1 MLITALEITDYKR
14 VRKVAITP
22 DADRHVILIGGKNAQ
37 GKSSTL
43 DALTAA
49 FGGAKQLAADPV
61 RHGADEAAIYV
72 ELDGGKLTIER
83 TITADGKTKL
93 EVRDAEGAVR
103 RPQEMLDKLVGA
115 RFLDPLAFL
124 ALPAKEQRAQLM
136 KLIPD
141 AKRIEELDGKR
152 VRAFERR
159 TEIGRDLTKAE
170 GELARLEAEA
180 VDVGE
185 PIDVAA
191 LNEEV
196 RKLAEL
202 QREGD
207 GLGAVHAQA
216 EREAAWANDTLGT
229 VHIQI
234 AGVEQQIAELQKTLA
249 ELRAQVPELE
259 QTRDGA
265 LKKAADAKAKLDDAA
280 KKWAELAP
288 RREQLDADLRRADE
302 HNRAVYAAE
311 ATAKRREEVARDV
324 AKLKEDREACTKAIA
339 TIDQRKADILAAA
352 KLPVEGLA
360 IDDDGITLAGV
371 PFSQASAS
379 ERLRVALALA
389 IAGSPGLN
397 DVWIRDG
404 ALLDEDALELV
415 AKHAAAAGKRVWIE
429 RVGTRDPGVIEI
441 RDGEVATATR
451 KTKSKAGDRVE
462 V

>member
-22 DADRHVILIGGKNAQ
+22 AADRNVILIGGKNAQ

-49 FGGAKQLAADPV
+49 FGGGKQVAVDPV
-61 RHGADEAAIYV
+61 RHGAEEAAIFV
-72 ELDGGKLTIER
+72 ELDGGKLTIDR

-93 EVRDAEGAVR
+93 EVRDAEGSVR

-136 KLIPD
+136 RLIPD
-141 AKRIEELDGKR
+141 AKRIDDLDAKR
-152 VRAFERR
+152 TRAFERR

-170 GELARLEAEA
+170 GELARLPE
-180 VDVGE
+180 VRVGD

-191 LNEEV
+191 LHEEL
-196 RKLAEL
+196 RGMTNKQQAGQHAEL
-202 QREGD
+202 AMQ
-207 GLGAVHAQA
+207 GAAHRRSDAKSRFEA
-216 EREAAWANDTLGT
+216 CEIEILELEKRLEAARARRNELKDQFDEAANG
-229 VHIQI
+229 
-234 AGVEQQIAELQKTLA
+234 E
-249 ELRAQVPELE
+249 
-259 QTRDGA
+259 
-265 LKKAADAKAKLDDAA
+265 AKAKYDLNIAA
-280 KKWAELAP
+280 AAWHELQP
-288 RREQLDADLRRADE
+288 RREQLDADLKRADE
-302 HNRAVYAAE
+302 HNRGVYEAQ
-311 ATAKRREEVARDV
+311 ATAKRRAEVAADV
-324 AKLKEDREACTKAIA
+324 TKLKGDRESCTKAIE
-339 TIDQRKADILAAA
+339 TIDQRKAEILTAA

-360 IDDDGITLAGV
+360 IDEDGITLAGV
-371 PFSQASAS
+371 PFVQASAS

-429 RVGTRDPGVIEI
+429 RVGTKDPGVIVI
-441 RDGEVATATR
+441 RDGEVA
-451 KTKSKAGDRVE
+451 S
-462 V
+462 

>member
-1 MLITALEITDYKR
+1 MLITAIEITDYKR

-49 FGGAKQLAADPV
+49 FGGAKQLAIDPV
-61 RHGADEAAIYV
+61 RHGAEEASIYI
-72 ELDGGKLTIER
+72 ELDGGKLTIDR

-93 EVRDAEGAVR
+93 EVSDTEGSVR

-124 ALPAKEQRAQLM
+124 SLPAKEQRVQLM

-141 AKRIEELDGKR
+141 AKRIDELDAKR

-170 GELARLEAEA
+170 GELGRLPE
-180 VDVGE
+180 VTPGT

-191 LNEEV
+191 LNEEA
-196 RKLAEL
+196 RRMADL
-202 QREGD
+202 QRQGD
-207 GLGAVHAQA
+207 GLGAVLAQA
-216 EREAAWANDTLGT
+216 ERDAAIANDKLGDVTL
-229 VHIQI
+229 QI
-234 AGVEQQIAELQKTLA
+234 VELEQRLEQ
-249 ELRAQVPELE
+249 LRARVPELE
-259 QTRDGA
+259 QARKVA
-265 LKKAADAKAKLDDAA
+265 LESAAAAKAKLDEAA
-280 KKWAELAP
+280 KTWSELLP
-288 RREQLDADLRRADE
+288 RREQLDVDLRRADE
-302 HNRAVYAAE
+302 HNRTVYEAQ
-311 ATAKRREEVARDV
+311 ATAKRREEVVRDV
-324 AKLKEDREACTKAIA
+324 AKLKEDSEACTKALK
-339 TIDQRKADILAAA
+339 TIDQRKADILRDA
-352 KLPVEGLA
+352 KLPVEGLS
-360 IDDDGITLAGV
+360 IGDDGIELAGV

-404 ALLDEDALELV
+404 ALLDEEALELV
-415 AKHAAAAGKRVWIE
+415 AKHAAKAGKRVWIE
-429 RVGTRDPGVIEI
+429 RVGTRDPGVIVI
-441 RDGEVATATR
+441 KDGEV
-451 KTKSKAGDRVE
+451 VP
-462 V
+462 

>member
-49 FGGAKQLAADPV
+49 FGGAKQLAVDPV
-61 RHGADEAAIYV
+61 RHGAEEAAIFV
-72 ELDGGKLTIER
+72 ELDGGKLTIDR

-141 AKRIEELDGKR
+141 AERIEQLDAKR
-152 VRAFERR
+152 TRAFERR

-170 GELARLEAEA
+170 GELARLEAEK
-180 VDVGE
+180 VEPGK

-191 LNEEV
+191 LNEEARQFAEQQRAGDALGHVHASAQRETTIATEAV
-196 RKLAEL
+196 RQHRGAMAATERRIADLEAQLAAERKELAEL
-202 QREGD
+202 AAEVERLD
-207 GLGAVHAQA
+207 ANVTTKKQA
-216 EREAAWANDTLGT
+216 EEM
-229 VHIQI
+229 
-234 AGVEQQIAELQKTLA
+234 
-249 ELRAQVPELE
+249 
-259 QTRDGA
+259 
-265 LKKAADAKAKLDDAA
+265 AKAKLEEAA
-280 KKWAELAP
+280 KKWAETLP
-288 RREQLDADLRRADE
+288 RREQLDADLKRADE
-302 HNRAVYAAE
+302 HNRAVHAAE
-311 ATAKRREEVARDV
+311 AAAARREQVAADV
-324 AKLKEDREACTKAIA
+324 AKLKDDREACTKAIE
-339 TIDQRKADILAAA
+339 TIEKRKVEILAAA
-352 KLPVEGLA
+352 KLPVDGLA
-360 IDDDGITLAGV
+360 ISDDGITLAGV
-371 PFSQASAS
+371 PFAQASAS

-397 DVWIRDG
+397 DVWVRDG

-415 AKHAAAAGKRVWIE
+415 AKHAAKAGKRVWIE
-429 RVGTRDPGVIEI
+429 RVGTKDPGVIVI
-441 RDGEVATATR
+441 KDGEVV
-451 KTKSKAGDRVE
+451 S
-462 V
+462 